1 MTILAGTQLLATFR
15 VENDTPLMNI
25 WLSGHRRSAMKDK
38 DREHWMELCE
48 QASNE
53 PDPERLLQLVQQINA
68 ELEEKDTRVK
78 IEPRP

>member
-1 MTILAGTQLLATFR
+1 
-15 VENDTPLMNI
+15 
-25 WLSGHRRSAMKDK
+25 MKDQ

-68 ELEEKDTRVK
+68 ELEEKGTRVK
-78 IEPRP
+78 TEPRP